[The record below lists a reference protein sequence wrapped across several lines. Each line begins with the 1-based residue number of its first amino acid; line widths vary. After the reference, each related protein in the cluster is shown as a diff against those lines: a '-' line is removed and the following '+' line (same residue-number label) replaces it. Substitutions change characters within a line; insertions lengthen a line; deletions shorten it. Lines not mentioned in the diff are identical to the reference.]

1 MTKWSDRF
9 STEEIQNNLK
19 LAYNNAIKGI
29 NNMQPHQQRVVDE
42 KNELGE
48 RLEKLLAFRQT
59 ELYKSLPEQEQE
71 LLYFQSQA
79 MKHYHEILEQRIEL
93 F

>member
-1 MTKWSDRF
+1 
-9 STEEIQNNLK
+9 
-19 LAYNNAIKGI
+19 
-29 NNMQPHQQRVVDE
+29 MQPHQQRVVDE

-48 RLEKLLAFRQT
+48 RLEKLMVFRGTQ
-59 ELYKSLPEQEQE
+59 LYKSLPEQEQE

-79 MKHYHEILEQRIEL
+79 MKHYYEILEQRIEL